1 MTAPIPF
8 AVVLGLRNRA
18 YHRVLEL
25 RVRSPAAASRF
36 VRRVG
41 FCLFWPTRGLE
52 APTLL
57 HAIAGRAL
65 PLGGGYDHPAF
76 GRSWNWKD
84 AALDKRR
91 WYYGRLLRG
100 RATLVSLEFL
110 PAFYALSENY
120 GDPGEYLQ
128 QYQDGRLSAEAKA
141 VYEAL
146 LHLGPLDT
154 VRLRKESRLA
164 GESAKARFQRALA
177 DLQEGLKI
185 LPTGVA
191 EAGAWNYAFTYD
203 LVSRWFPGLD
213 AQARQWSTAGARRK
227 IVLQHLDNLAAA
239 SEGEVRKLLGWT
251 PAVLARTIAALSDA
265 GDVEEVEVADR
276 GRTMAWIATRAGA
289 RRLRREV
296 GARRSPRVRHRVT
309 TARRRRDA

>member
-1 MTAPIPF
+1 MADPIPF
-8 AVVLGLRNRA
+8 AVVLRLRNRA
-18 YHRVLEL
+18 YHRVPEM
-25 RVRSPAAASRF
+25 RVRSPAAAARF

-84 AALDKRR
+84 EALDKRR

-164 GESAKARFQRALA
+164 GESAKARFQRALG

-191 EAGAWNYAFTYD
+191 EAGAWNYAFIYD

-213 AQARQWSTAGARRK
+213 AQARPWTTAAARGK

-239 SEGEVRKLLGWT
+239 SEGEVRSLLGW
-251 PAVLARTIAALSDA
+251 PATVLARTLTALSE
-265 GDVEEVEVADR
+265 GGEVEKVEVAEG
-276 GRTMAWIATRAGA
+276 GRTAIRIATRAGA

-296 GARRSPRVRHRVT
+296 GARRSARASRRKTTVRRGRL
-309 TARRRRDA
+309 A